1 MNVNTDMKTN
11 PENVNEQ
18 QVSKV
23 DFKMVTFTLAGKDYG
38 IDIMKV
44 KEIHKA
50 EKFTFVPNSA
60 PFVKGVYNMRGD
72 IISVIDLRIFFNLPV
87 QENEKNYENMI
98 ILRLE
103 DHTIGI
109 IVDTIEKV
117 IGIDSSRKQPPHPL
131 FGDINI
137 KYIDGVVENDNS
149 LYIILDAEKIFNVDS
164 GENTAS
170 ASTEKPSFSSVSAR
184 VDDAIFDAGA
194 IRLGD
199 SELNLNLGFIEETL
213 PTYAGFYPSA
223 LNHDWIRQRFE
234 SWKQQRG
241 KEKLQLENKD
251 DANSYLRGFFSPY
264 TGELWGEEYMDSI
277 SSVLP
282 DKTGNVFVWNP
293 GCGRGYET
301 YSMAVLL
308 KKKNP
313 DIILKVQGNDND
325 LINISSAPGLVID
338 KSKIPPLYEPY
349 LVSSAQGFQF
359 NQVIKDSVIY
369 EYHDLQNDT
378 ALPRLDYVV
387 CRDTLSYM
395 EESMQVRILD
405 HIYETMKP
413 GGILL
418 LGQNERPFNEN
429 NWEVIE
435 NKGLKLYKKK

>member
-1 MNVNTDMKTN
+1 MNVNTETKTN
-11 PENVNEQ
+11 PENMNET

-87 QENEKNYENMI
+87 QENDKNYENMI

-109 IVDTIEKV
+109 LVDTIEKV

-137 KYIDGVVENDNS
+137 KYIDSVVENDNS

-164 GENTAS
+164 SESVAS
-170 ASTEKPSFSSVSAR
+170 VSKEKPMLSPVPSTE
-184 VDDAIFDAGA
+184 DTTFDAGA
-194 IRLGD
+194 IRSGD
-199 SELNLNLGFIEETL
+199 SEKNLNLGFIEETL
-213 PTYAGFYPSA
+213 PNYAGFYPTA
-223 LNHDWIRQRFE
+223 LNIEWIRNRFE
-234 SWKQQRG
+234 SWK
-241 KEKLQLENKD
+241 KERAADKLQLENRD
-251 DANSYLRGFFSPY
+251 DAASYLRGFYSPY
-264 TGELWGEEYMDSI
+264 TGELWGDEYINAITAS
-277 SSVLP
+277 LP

-293 GCGRGYET
+293 GCGRGAET
-301 YSMAVLL
+301 YSIAVLL
-308 KKKNP
+308 KRKNP

-338 KSKIPPLYEPY
+338 KSKASEIYDPY
-349 LVSSAQGFQF
+349 LVSASQGNQF
-359 NQVIKDSVIY
+359 NQEIKDSVIF

-378 ALPRLDYVV
+378 ALPRLDFAV
-387 CRDTLSYM
+387 CRDTLSFM
-395 EESMQVRILD
+395 EEAMQVKILD
-405 HIYETMKP
+405 HIYDALKP
-413 GGILL
+413 GGLLL

-429 NWEVIE
+429 IWML
-435 NKGLKLYKKK
+435 LKIKV